1 MFAPTDW
8 GSLVFKGEK
17 STSRRLEKSVPLW
30 FGILLALCWR
40 LVVVV
45 VVVMKVMV
53 KVMVNVMMVMWF

>member
-8 GSLVFKGEK
+8 GRLVFQGEK
-17 STSRRLEKSVPLW
+17 NTFGRLEKSVSLW

-40 LVVVV
+40 LVVVLV

-53 KVMVNVMMVMWF
+53 KVVMAMWF